1 MLSIILENLK
11 LVGIAM
17 GLFVGSVA
25 ANTLLGLY
33 NNIKILMQPFEKQ
46 RLIDTA
52 LKTGC
57 LVISIILM
65 VLVVTVMPVFCNN
78 VGFPIPD
85 EYINVFSN
93 LTIIGAAVIPSC
105 KYLKDAY
112 DKLCNIFNNM
122 NKALIKHR
130 HKEV

>member
-57 LVISIILM
+57 LVASITLM
-65 VLVVTVMPVFCNN
+65 VLVVTVMPVFCDN
-78 VGFPIPD
+78 VGFPIPE
-85 EYINVFSN
+85 EYIDVFSN

-122 NKALIKHR
+122 NKALTKQ
-130 HKEV
+130 V

>member
-1 MLSIILENLK
+1 MLSVILENLK
-11 LVGIAM
+11 LVGIAI

-57 LVISIILM
+57 LVASITLM
-65 VLVVTVMPVFCNN
+65 VLVVTVMPVFCDN
-78 VGFPIPD
+78 VGFPIPE
-85 EYINVFSN
+85 EYIDVFSN

-122 NKALIKHR
+122 NKALTKQA
-130 HKEV
+130 

>member
-1 MLSIILENLK
+1 MLSIIIENLE

-57 LVISIILM
+57 LVASITLM
-65 VLVVTVMPVFCNN
+65 VLVVTVMPVFCDN
-78 VGFPIPD
+78 VGFPIPE
-85 EYINVFSN
+85 EYIDVFSN

-112 DKLCNIFNNM
+112 NKLCNIFNNM
-122 NKALIKHR
+122 NKALTKQA
-130 HKEV
+130 

>member
-1 MLSIILENLK
+1 MLSIIIENLE

-33 NNIKILMQPFEKQ
+33 NNIKILMQPFDKQ
-46 RLIDTA
+46 RLIDTG

-57 LVISIILM
+57 LVVSIILM

-85 EYINVFSN
+85 EYIDVFSN

-112 DKLCNIFNNM
+112 NKLCNIFNNM
-122 NKALIKHR
+122 NKALANQA
-130 HKEV
+130 

>member
-52 LKTGC
+52 LKTSC
-57 LVISIILM
+57 LVASITLM
-65 VLVVTVMPVFCNN
+65 VLVVTVMPVFCDN
-78 VGFPIPD
+78 VGFPIPE
-85 EYINVFSN
+85 EYIDVFSN

-122 NKALIKHR
+122 NKALTKQA
-130 HKEV
+130 

>member
-57 LVISIILM
+57 LVASITLM
-65 VLVVTVMPVFCNN
+65 VLVVTVMPVFCDN
-78 VGFPIPD
+78 VGFPIPE
-85 EYINVFSN
+85 EYIDVFSN

-122 NKALIKHR
+122 NKALK
-130 HKEV
+130 KQA

>member
-1 MLSIILENLK
+1 MLSIIIENLE

-57 LVISIILM
+57 LVVSITLM
-65 VLVVTVMPVFCNN
+65 VLVVTVMPVFCDN
-78 VGFPIPD
+78 VGFPIPE
-85 EYINVFSN
+85 EYIYVFSN

-122 NKALIKHR
+122 NKALTKQA
-130 HKEV
+130 

>member
-1 MLSIILENLK
+1 MLSIIIENLE

-85 EYINVFSN
+85 EYIEVFSN

-112 DKLCNIFNNM
+112 DKLRNIFNNM
-122 NKALIKHR
+122 NKALIKQA
-130 HKEV
+130 

>member
-1 MLSIILENLK
+1 MLSIIIENLE

-33 NNIKILMQPFEKQ
+33 SNIKILVQPFEKQ

-57 LVISIILM
+57 LVASITLM
-65 VLVVTVMPVFCNN
+65 VLVVTVMPVFCDN
-78 VGFPIPD
+78 VGFPIPE
-85 EYINVFSN
+85 EYIDVFSN

-112 DKLCNIFNNM
+112 NKLCNIFNNM
-122 NKALIKHR
+122 NKALTKQA
-130 HKEV
+130 

>member
-1 MLSIILENLK
+1 MLSIIIENLE

-57 LVISIILM
+57 LVVSITLM
-65 VLVVTVMPVFCNN
+65 VLVVTVMPVFCDN
-78 VGFPIPD
+78 VGFPIPE
-85 EYINVFSN
+85 EYIDVFSN
-93 LTIIGAAVIPSC
+93 LTIIGAAVISSC

-112 DKLCNIFNNM
+112 NKLCNIFNNM
-122 NKALIKHR
+122 NKALTKQA
-130 HKEV
+130 

>member
-1 MLSIILENLK
+1 MLSIIIENLE

-57 LVISIILM
+57 LVASITLM
-65 VLVVTVMPVFCNN
+65 VLVVTVMPVFCDN

-85 EYINVFSN
+85 EYIDVFSN

-122 NKALIKHR
+122 NKALTKQA
-130 HKEV
+130 

>member
-1 MLSIILENLK
+1 MLSIIIENLE

-57 LVISIILM
+57 LVASIILM
-65 VLVVTVMPVFCNN
+65 VLVVTVMPVFCDN
-78 VGFPIPD
+78 VGFPIPE
-85 EYINVFSN
+85 EYIDVFSN

-112 DKLCNIFNNM
+112 DKLCNIFNNI
-122 NKALIKHR
+122 NKALTK
-130 HKEV
+130 

>member
-17 GLFVGSVA
+17 GLFVGSVV

-57 LVISIILM
+57 LVASITLM
-65 VLVVTVMPVFCNN
+65 VLVVTVMPVFCDN
-78 VGFPIPD
+78 VGFPIPE
-85 EYINVFSN
+85 EYIDVFSN

-112 DKLCNIFNNM
+112 DKLCNIFNNI
-122 NKALIKHR
+122 NKALTKQA
-130 HKEV
+130 

>member
-11 LVGIAM
+11 LTGIAM

-33 NNIKILMQPFEKQ
+33 NNIKILLQPYDKQ
-46 RLIDTA
+46 RLINTA
-52 LKTGC
+52 LKTAC
-57 LVISIILM
+57 LVVSITLM
-65 VLVVTVMPVFCNN
+65 VLVVTVMPVFCDE

-85 EYINVFSN
+85 EYVDVFSN
-93 LTIIGAAVIPSC
+93 LTIIGAAIIPSC

-112 DKLCNIFNNM
+112 DKLCNIFNSID
-122 NKALIKHR
+122 KTVSG
-130 HKEV
+130 EV

>member
-57 LVISIILM
+57 LVVSITLM
-65 VLVVTVMPVFCNN
+65 VLVVTVMPVFCDN
-78 VGFPIPD
+78 VGFPIPE
-85 EYINVFSN
+85 EYIDVFSN

-122 NKALIKHR
+122 NKALTKQA
-130 HKEV
+130 

>member
-1 MLSIILENLK
+1 MLSIIIENLE

-57 LVISIILM
+57 LVVSITLM
-65 VLVVTVMPVFCNN
+65 VLVVTVMPVFCDN
-78 VGFPIPD
+78 VGFPIPE
-85 EYINVFSN
+85 EYIDVFSN

-112 DKLCNIFNNM
+112 NKLCNIFNNM
-122 NKALIKHR
+122 NKALTKQA
-130 HKEV
+130 

>member
-57 LVISIILM
+57 LVASITLM
-65 VLVVTVMPVFCNN
+65 VLVVTVMPVFCDN
-78 VGFPIPD
+78 VGFPIPE
-85 EYINVFSN
+85 EYIVVFSN

-122 NKALIKHR
+122 NKALTKQA
-130 HKEV
+130 

>member
-57 LVISIILM
+57 LVASITLM
-65 VLVVTVMPVFCNN
+65 VLVVTVMPVFCDN
-78 VGFPIPD
+78 VGFPIPE
-85 EYINVFSN
+85 EYIDVFSN

-112 DKLCNIFNNM
+112 DKLCNIFNNI
-122 NKALIKHR
+122 NKSLIKQA
-130 HKEV
+130 

>member
-1 MLSIILENLK
+1 MLSIIIENLE

-33 NNIKILMQPFEKQ
+33 NNIKILMQPFDKQ
-46 RLIDTA
+46 RLIDTG

-57 LVISIILM
+57 LVVSIILM

-85 EYINVFSN
+85 EYIDVFSN

-122 NKALIKHR
+122 NKALTNR
-130 HKEV
+130 A

>member
-1 MLSIILENLK
+1 MLSVILENLK
-11 LVGIAM
+11 LVSIAM

-33 NNIKILMQPFEKQ
+33 NNIKILMQPFDKQ
-46 RLIDTA
+46 RLIDTG
-52 LKTGC
+52 LKTVC
-57 LVISIILM
+57 LVVSIILM
-65 VLVVTVMPVFCNN
+65 VLVITVMPVFCNS

-85 EYINVFSN
+85 EYIDVFSN

-112 DKLCNIFNNM
+112 DKLCNIFNSM
-122 NKALIKHR
+122 NKALTNNG
-130 HKEV
+130 

>member
-1 MLSIILENLK
+1 MLSIIIENLE

-33 NNIKILMQPFEKQ
+33 NNIKILMQQFEKQ

-57 LVISIILM
+57 LVASITLM
-65 VLVVTVMPVFCNN
+65 VLVVTVMPVFCDN
-78 VGFPIPD
+78 VGFPIPE
-85 EYINVFSN
+85 EYIDVFSN
-93 LTIIGAAVIPSC
+93 LTIIGASVIPSC

-122 NKALIKHR
+122 NKALTKQA
-130 HKEV
+130 

>member
-25 ANTLLGLY
+25 SNTLLGLY

-57 LVISIILM
+57 LVVSITLM
-65 VLVVTVMPVFCNN
+65 VLVVTVMPVFCDN
-78 VGFPIPD
+78 VGFPIPE
-85 EYINVFSN
+85 EYIDVFSN

-112 DKLCNIFNNM
+112 NKLCNIFNNM
-122 NKALIKHR
+122 NKALTKQA
-130 HKEV
+130 

>member
-1 MLSIILENLK
+1 MLSIIIENLE

-57 LVISIILM
+57 LVVSITLM
-65 VLVVTVMPVFCNN
+65 VLVVTVMPVFCDS
-78 VGFPIPD
+78 VGFPIPE
-85 EYINVFSN
+85 EYIDVFSN

-112 DKLCNIFNNM
+112 NKLCNIFNNM
-122 NKALIKHR
+122 NKALTKQA
-130 HKEV
+130 

>member
-11 LVGIAM
+11 LVGVAM

-33 NNIKILMQPFEKQ
+33 NNIKILLQPFDKQ
-46 RLIDTA
+46 RLINTA
-52 LKTGC
+52 LKTVC
-57 LVISIILM
+57 LVVSIILM
-65 VLVVTVMPVFCNN
+65 VLVVTVMPVFCNS

-85 EYINVFSN
+85 EYVDVFSN
-93 LTIIGAAVIPSC
+93 LTIISAAVIPSC

-112 DKLCNIFNNM
+112 NKLCKIFNS
-122 NKALIKHR
+122 IQ
-130 HKEV
+130 KEVV

>member
-52 LKTGC
+52 LKTCC
-57 LVISIILM
+57 LVASITLM
-65 VLVVTVMPVFCNN
+65 VLVVTVMPVFCDN
-78 VGFPIPD
+78 VGFPIPE
-85 EYINVFSN
+85 EYIDVFSN

-112 DKLCNIFNNM
+112 NKLCNIFNNM
-122 NKALIKHR
+122 NKALTKQA
-130 HKEV
+130 

>member
-1 MLSIILENLK
+1 MLSIIIENLE

-33 NNIKILMQPFEKQ
+33 NNIKILMQPLEKQ

-57 LVISIILM
+57 LVASITLM
-65 VLVVTVMPVFCNN
+65 VLVVTVMPVFCDN
-78 VGFPIPD
+78 VGFPIPE
-85 EYINVFSN
+85 EYIDVFSN

-122 NKALIKHR
+122 NKALTKQA
-130 HKEV
+130 

>member
-57 LVISIILM
+57 LVISITLM
-65 VLVVTVMPVFCNN
+65 VLVVTVMPVFCDN

-85 EYINVFSN
+85 EYIDVFSN

-122 NKALIKHR
+122 NKVLVKQA
-130 HKEV
+130 

>member
-1 MLSIILENLK
+1 MLSIIIENLE

-17 GLFVGSVA
+17 GLFVGSIA

-57 LVISIILM
+57 LVVSITLM
-65 VLVVTVMPVFCNN
+65 VLVVTVMPVFCDN
-78 VGFPIPD
+78 VGFPIPE
-85 EYINVFSN
+85 EYIDVFSN

-122 NKALIKHR
+122 NKALTKQA
-130 HKEV
+130 

>member
-57 LVISIILM
+57 LVASITLM
-65 VLVVTVMPVFCNN
+65 VLVVTVMPVFCDN
-78 VGFPIPD
+78 VGFPIP
-85 EYINVFSN
+85 EAYIDVFSN

-122 NKALIKHR
+122 NKALTKQA
-130 HKEV
+130 

>member
-1 MLSIILENLK
+1 MLSIIIENLE

-57 LVISIILM
+57 LVVSITLM
-65 VLVVTVMPVFCNN
+65 VLVVTVMPVFCDN
-78 VGFPIPD
+78 VGFPIPE
-85 EYINVFSN
+85 EYIDVFSN

-122 NKALIKHR
+122 NKALTKQA
-130 HKEV
+130 

>member
-1 MLSIILENLK
+1 MISTILENLT
-11 LVGIAM
+11 LIGIAM

-33 NNIKILMQPFEKQ
+33 NNIKILLQPFDKQ
-46 RLIDTA
+46 RLIDTG

-57 LVISIILM
+57 LVVSIILM
-65 VLVVTVMPVFCNN
+65 VLVVTVMPVFCDE

-85 EYINVFSN
+85 EYIDVFSN

-112 DKLCNIFNNM
+112 DKLCNIFNNI
-122 NKALIKHR
+122 NKGLTN
-130 HKEV
+130 V

>member
-1 MLSIILENLK
+1 MLSIIIENLE

-57 LVISIILM
+57 LVVSITLM
-65 VLVVTVMPVFCNN
+65 VLVVTVMPVFCDN
-78 VGFPIPD
+78 VGFPIPE
-85 EYINVFSN
+85 EYIDVFSN
-93 LTIIGAAVIPSC
+93 LTIIGVAVIPSC

-122 NKALIKHR
+122 NKALTNQA
-130 HKEV
+130 

>member
-1 MLSIILENLK
+1 MLSIIIENLE

-33 NNIKILMQPFEKQ
+33 NNIKILMQLFEKL

-57 LVISIILM
+57 LVASITLM
-65 VLVVTVMPVFCNN
+65 VLVVTVMPVFCDN
-78 VGFPIPD
+78 VGFPIPE
-85 EYINVFSN
+85 EYIDVFSN

-122 NKALIKHR
+122 NKALTKQA
-130 HKEV
+130 

>member
-46 RLIDTA
+46 RLVDTA

-57 LVISIILM
+57 LVASITLM
-65 VLVVTVMPVFCNN
+65 VLVVTVMPVFCDN
-78 VGFPIPD
+78 VGFPIPE
-85 EYINVFSN
+85 EYVDVFSN

-122 NKALIKHR
+122 NKALTKQA
-130 HKEV
+130 

>member
-57 LVISIILM
+57 LVASITLM
-65 VLVVTVMPVFCNN
+65 VLVVTVMPVFCDN
-78 VGFPIPD
+78 VGFPIPE
-85 EYINVFSN
+85 EYIDVFSN
-93 LTIIGAAVIPSC
+93 MTIIGAAVIPSC

-122 NKALIKHR
+122 NKALTKQA
-130 HKEV
+130 

>member
-1 MLSIILENLK
+1 MLSIIIENLE

-33 NNIKILMQPFEKQ
+33 NNIKILMQPFEKR

-57 LVISIILM
+57 LVASITLM
-65 VLVVTVMPVFCNN
+65 VLVVTVMPVFCDN
-78 VGFPIPD
+78 VGFPIPE
-85 EYINVFSN
+85 EYIDVFSN

-122 NKALIKHR
+122 NKALTKQA
-130 HKEV
+130 